1 MKTSTIRVM
10 LLAST
15 IAAGVVAA
23 PAVQAQTVPVPP
35 TRGEPD
41 TAAELPGQGAV
52 PQQAA
57 GEESAEL
64 VVTGSRIRSAN
75 VESVSPITEVTS
87 EEFAARGVVR
97 TEDLI
102 NALPQVFAA
111 QGANNSNEATGTAQ
125 VDLRG
130 LSPARTLVLLNGRR
144 LPYGSPKNIPSDVNQ
159 IPTALIES
167 VEVLTGGAS
176 AVYGSDAIAGVV
188 NFKLLD
194 DFEGL
199 RLIANVSVFQHNNDR
214 DELRDLLDRNDA
226 LVPGAYPK
234 ADESVWNGFAQDY
247 SAVVGANV
255 GEGSGNVTAYASYRK
270 VNPILQKDYDYSA
283 CALGAAGTGGTDYS
297 CSGSANNAPANLTNG
312 GRIPG
317 LPTSFRVADGQFVP
331 GTSTYNF
338 APANYYQRPDERY
351 ALGAFAHYEITPNF
365 VPYVELNFMDDR
377 SVAQIAPGNN
387 NGGINVTS
395 SGISGIN
402 CDNPFLSPQQLD
414 FLCTSRGLASGSVF
428 DAAGNYVRPV
438 SVANG
443 VLVARRNVEGG
454 NRQDDIRHTTYRAVG
469 GLRGELTGP
478 FRYDVFAS
486 YSNVGYRSRFL
497 GDSNRQR
504 TARAFNAVRNSAGQ
518 IVCAIN
524 ADASTDNDDAGCAP
538 LDYFGAEASQEAA
551 DYIAEFKSITGDT
564 SLTNIVGVVD
574 GNLGVYGIQSPWAG
588 EGVGIAV
595 GVEYRKNTV
604 DYQPD
609 ETYQAAAS
617 PELPITGS
625 TTAKEVFGEVIVP
638 IVSDR
643 SFLELLSFE
652 GAYRYSDY
660 DTGFQ
665 TDTYKLGLNWS
676 PVRSLRLRG
685 SYQRAVRA
693 PNVIELFS
701 SQSLFEVELTENANG
716 SFDPC
721 AGDTPFAS
729 PEQCARTGVTSAQYG
744 FIVDNPAGQFN
755 SLIGGNPDL
764 QPETAKTYS
773 LGAVFEPRF
782 LGNLTISVDYFNIKV
797 EDLVGSVN
805 PNLSLTNCLNS
816 GDPFFCDLIQR
827 NPDTGSLF
835 QGESGF
841 FRRFNVNTGSLQTNG
856 VDLAVNYRN
865 SIGSY
870 GSVGVNLLGTYLG
883 SYKTIPLPNSPE
895 ADIYECKGLY
905 AGLCGRPRP
914 EWRHKLL
921 TTWDSPFGLDLSF
934 TWRYVSSVKV
944 AQTSSQPV
952 LTGSFAAVNRQL
964 NSRSYF
970 DLSLAYDIRERF
982 TFRLGVNNILDK
994 DPPLTT
1000 TAAIEDGGNG
1010 NTYPQFYDAT
1020 GRYLFAGLS
1029 IDF

>member
-1 MKTSTIRVM
+1 MTTSKIRAL

-15 IAAGVVAA
+15 VIVAASVPASAQSPAVPGVAGVPDAA
-23 PAVQAQTVPVPP
+23 AS
-35 TRGEPD
+35 
-41 TAAELPGQGAV
+41 
-52 PQQAA
+52 
-57 GEESAEL
+57 GEEDI

-75 VESVSPITEVTS
+75 IESVSPITEVRS

-130 LSPARTLVLLNGRR
+130 LSPSRTLVLLNGRR

-159 IPTALIES
+159 IPAALIKS

-188 NFKLLD
+188 NFKMID

-199 RLIANVSVFQHNNDR
+199 RLTGNVSAFQHRNDR
-214 DELRDLLDRNDA
+214 DELRDLLDANDA
-226 LVPGAYPK
+226 RVPGAYPN
-234 ADESVWNGFAQDY
+234 ADKTVWNGFAQDY
-247 SAVVGANV
+247 SAVVGANLA
-255 GEGSGNVTAYASYRK
+255 EGRGNVTAYASYRK

-283 CALGAAGTGGTDYS
+283 CALGATGTGGSDYA

-351 ALGAFAHYEITPNF
+351 ALGAFAHYEISPHFTA
-365 VPYVELNFMDDR
+365 YTELNFMDDR

-387 NGGINVTS
+387 SGGINITS

-402 CDNPFLSPQQLD
+402 CDNPYLSAQQLD
-414 FLCTSRGLASGSVF
+414 YLCTSRGLASGSVY
-428 DAAGNYVRPV
+428 DAAGNYVGPNA
-438 SVANG
+438 VANG

-454 NRQDDIRHTTYRAVG
+454 NRQDDIRHTTYRAVLG
-469 GLRGELTGP
+469 MRGELTGP
-478 FRYDVFAS
+478 FRYDVFGS
-486 YSNVGYRSRFL
+486 YSNVGYRSRFS
-497 GDSNRQR
+497 GDANRTR

-518 IVCAIN
+518 IVCAVN
-524 ADASTDNDDAGCAP
+524 ADASTDNNDPNCAP
-538 LDYFGAEASQEAA
+538 LDYFGASASQEAA

-564 SLTNIVGVVD
+564 SLTNVVGVID
-574 GNLGVYGIQSPWAG
+574 GNLGTYGFQSPWAA
-588 EGVGIAV
+588 EGIGIAF
-595 GVEYRKNTV
+595 GLEYRKNTV
-604 DYQPD
+604 DYRPD
-609 ETYQAAAS
+609 EIYQAAAS
-617 PELPITGS
+617 PELPIAGS

-643 SFLELLSFE
+643 PFFELLSVE

-660 DTGFQ
+660 DTGFK
-665 TDTYKLGLNWS
+665 TNTYKLGLNWS
-676 PVRSLRLRG
+676 PVETLRLRG
-685 SYQRAVRA
+685 SYQRAARA

-701 SQSLFEVELTENANG
+701 SQSLFEVELTENADG

-721 AGDTPFAS
+721 AGDAPFAS
-729 PEQCARTGVTSAQYG
+729 REQCARTGVTAAQYG

-764 QPETAKTYS
+764 KPETAKTYS
-773 LGAVFEPRF
+773 LGAVFAPSFVR
-782 LGNLTISVDYFNIKV
+782 NLTISVDYFNIKV
-797 EDLVGSVN
+797 DDLVGSVN
-805 PNLSLTNCLNS
+805 PNLSLTNCLAS
-816 GDPFFCDLIQR
+816 GDPFFCNLIQR

-835 QGESGF
+835 QGEAGF
-841 FRRFNVNTGSLQTNG
+841 FRRFNVNTGSLATDG
-856 VDLAVNYRN
+856 VDLAVDYRTA
-865 SIGSY
+865 IGNL
-870 GSVGVNLLGTYLG
+870 GSFGVNLLGTYLG
-883 SYKTIPLPNSPE
+883 SYKTTPLPNSP
-895 ADIYECKGLY
+895 ATDIYDCKGLY
-905 AGLCGRPRP
+905 GGLCGRPRP

-921 TTWDSPFGLDLSF
+921 ATWSTPWDLSVAV
-934 TWRYVSSVKV
+934 TWRYVASVKV

-952 LTGSFAAVNRQL
+952 LAGSFSEVNRSL
-964 NSRSYF
+964 AARSYF
-970 DLSLAYDIRERF
+970 DLSLAYTAREKV
-982 TFRLGVNNILDK
+982 TLRLGVNNLLDK

-1000 TAAIEDGGNG
+1000 TSAIEDGGNG
-1010 NTYPQFYDAT
+1010 NTYPQFYDST
-1020 GRYLFAGLS
+1020 GRYLFAGVS